1 MLDFVDPQR
10 AGRRSI
16 HLRRLARFDEAGAT
30 PPLKDHRPEDRAARD
45 GFNPRESAL
54 PLTLNLRRCDI
65 APVGTISM
73 AKKAPKFDPGD
84 GLIVTEVGSWASEKH
99 ARVQAYIKIA
109 SATRAKY
116 VPPPAWRAGTS
127 YIELFSGPGR
137 SLIRGTN
144 RIIDGSPLVAYNA
157 AQLSGAPFTSI
168 HLNDFD
174 AQNSSAVDARIRALG
189 GAATCY
195 SDPADVAVD
204 KIVAAVNPSGLHFA
218 FLDPYNLEGLSFD
231 IIRKLSKLKVDLLI
245 HVSVHDLQRNLDD
258 YSRPGDVLDT
268 FAPGWSK
275 HVDPKKL
282 SRNSFRAAL
291 MEYWLA
297 EIRKLGKLPA
307 EGVELVE
314 GPTGQRLYWLVFA
327 SEHNIARKFW
337 EAVRNP
343 MRQTTMDF

>member
-1 MLDFVDPQR
+1 
-10 AGRRSI
+10 
-16 HLRRLARFDEAGAT
+16 
-30 PPLKDHRPEDRAARD
+30 
-45 GFNPRESAL
+45 
-54 PLTLNLRRCDI
+54 
-65 APVGTISM
+65 M
-73 AKKAPKFDPGD
+73 AKKPVVLDHD
-84 GLIVTEVGSWASEKH
+84 GLIVDEVGEWASEKH

-116 VPPPAWRAGTS
+116 VPPPAWRAGAS

-137 SLIRGTN
+137 SLIRGTK

-157 AQLSGAPFTSI
+157 ARLSGAPFTAI

-174 AQNSSAVDARIRALG
+174 ATKSAAVEQRIRALG
-189 GAATCY
+189 GAPVCY
-195 SDPADVAVD
+195 SDTADVAVD
-204 KIVAAVNPSGLHFA
+204 KIVAAVNPKGLHFA

-275 HVDPKKL
+275 HVDPNQ
-282 SRNSFRAAL
+282 SINSFRAAL

-297 EIRKLGKLPA
+297 EIGKLGKLPA
-307 EGVELVE
+307 KGVELVE
-314 GPTGQRLYWLVFA
+314 GSKGQRLYWLVFA
-327 SEHNIARKFW
+327 SEHDIARKFW
-337 EAVRNP
+337 ETIRDP
-343 MRQTTMDF
+343 MRQATMDF

>member
-1 MLDFVDPQR
+1 
-10 AGRRSI
+10 
-16 HLRRLARFDEAGAT
+16 
-30 PPLKDHRPEDRAARD
+30 
-45 GFNPRESAL
+45 
-54 PLTLNLRRCDI
+54 
-65 APVGTISM
+65 M
-73 AKKAPKFDPGD
+73 AKREVKFDHDD
-84 GLIVTEVGSWASEKH
+84 GLIVSEVGPWATEKH
-99 ARVQAYIKIA
+99 ARVRQYIEIS
-109 SATRAKY
+109 SATRKKY
-116 VPPPAWRAGTS
+116 IPPPAWHAGAA

-144 RIIDGSPLVAYNA
+144 RIIDGSPLVAFKA
-157 AQLSGAPFTSI
+157 AQATVPFTEM

-174 AQNSSAVDARIRALG
+174 AENSSALNSRIRALG
-189 GAATCY
+189 GAPICY
-195 SDPADVAVD
+195 SDPADVAID

-218 FLDPYNLEGLSFD
+218 FLDPFNLAGLSFD

-327 SEHNIARKFW
+327 SEHGIARKFW
-337 EAVRNP
+337 EAIRDP